1 MVLCFLVAA
10 LALAL
15 TAAEKSIYVDCVNGV
30 DAAVP
35 LAGTQGRPLK
45 TVHAAAALVREYNE
59 GDENITVYLS
69 AGLHHVGDQPLR
81 LDTAHDG
88 GFVES
93 NTWVTWKSAD
103 AATPAVVGAPI
114 QITGWTKSEKKEG
127 SKICSYLKQPCRPF
141 HTSDVGVVLNV
152 AKSPLALHLLRTA
165 QLRPLLSL
173 CFAFFLSFFLFNI
186 VKLCTE

>member
-1 MVLCFLVAA
+1 MVLCFLVAVP

-69 AGLHHVGDQPLR
+69 AGLHHVGNQPLR

-103 AATPAVVGAPI
+103 AASPAVVGAPI

-127 SKICSYLKQPCRPF
+127 SKYMLIFKA
-141 HTSDVGVVLNV
+141 TV
-152 AKSPLALHLLRTA
+152 
-165 QLRPLLSL
+165 
-173 CFAFFLSFFLFNI
+173 
-186 VKLCTE
+186 